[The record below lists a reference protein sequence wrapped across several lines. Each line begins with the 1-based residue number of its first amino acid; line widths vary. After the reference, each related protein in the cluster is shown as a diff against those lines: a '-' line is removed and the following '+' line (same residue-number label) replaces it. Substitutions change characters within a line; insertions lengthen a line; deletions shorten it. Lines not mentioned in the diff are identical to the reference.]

1 VSPRRTLVTGGAGF
15 IGSNLARALLERGD
29 EVRVFDDFSTGRS
42 ENLEGLG
49 VEMIEGTLTEA
60 ESVARAVAG
69 CAVVFHEGAIPS
81 VARSVAEPV
90 ASHDANA
97 TGTLNVLL
105 AARDA
110 GVERVVYASSSSV
123 YGNAKVLPVHEELPT
138 RPISPYGVTKLVGER
153 YLEAFHASYGLATV
167 ALRYFN
173 VFGPRQNPRAEYAAV
188 VPRFIAKTLDDEP
201 VTIFG
206 DGEQVRDFTFV
217 GDVVGANLVAADAPE
232 EAWGGA
238 FNVAYGERHSVNE
251 LIDAIHTLVPGEH
264 PAPIHDPPRPGD
276 VRASQADASLAR
288 EVLGF
293 RPQGSFEDGLR
304 TTIDWFTE
312 LDEAG
317 RL

>member
-1 VSPRRTLVTGGAGF
+1 MRALITGGAGF
-15 IGSNLARALLERGD
+15 IGSNLARALSERGD
-29 EVRVFDDFSTGRS
+29 EVRIFDDFSTGRA
-42 ENLEGLG
+42 ENLDGLD
-49 VEMIEGTLTEA
+49 VEIHEGTLVDPA
-60 ESVARAVAG
+60 AVGRAVAG
-69 CAVVFHEGAIPS
+69 CAVVFHEAAIPS

-110 GVERVVYASSSSV
+110 DVQRVVYASSSSV

-138 RPISPYGVTKLVGER
+138 RPISPYGVSKLVGER
-153 YLEAFHASYGLATV
+153 YLEAFHASYGLPTV

-188 VPRFIAKTLDDEP
+188 VPRFIAKTLDDEA

-217 GDVVGANLVAADAPE
+217 GDVVGANLAAAEAPE
-232 EAWGGA
+232 AAWGGA
-238 FNVAYGERHSVNE
+238 FNVAYGEQHSINE
-251 LIDAIHTLVPGEH
+251 LIGAIHALVPGEH
-264 PAPIHDPPRPGD
+264 PAPIHDPPRAGD

-293 RPQGSFEDGLR
+293 RPEGSFEDGLR
-304 TTIDWFTE
+304 TTVSWFTE
-312 LDEAG
+312 LHEAG
-317 RL
+317 AL